1 MKIPPEIDNDLRYD
15 LFLIYA
21 GAILIVGITWLYIR
35 LNSNIFEEII
45 SSNYSIFLYILVL
58 WAGIYLIVR
67 GLIELG
73 GNYIRT
79 KDLQM
84 RKYRVKRYY
93 LDKKL
98 QTMPKEYSRNLSF
111 PNLDKD
117 EIIEE

>member
-1 MKIPPEIDNDLRYD
+1 MKTPVELEKDLRYD
-15 LFLIYA
+15 IFLIYS
-21 GAILIVGITWLYIR
+21 GAILIVGITWLYLR
-35 LNSNIFEEII
+35 LNPDILQQIV
-45 SSNYSIFLYILVL
+45 SSNYAIFLYVLIL
-58 WAGIYLIVR
+58 WAGIYLIVI
-67 GLIELG
+67 GLTELS
-73 GNYIRT
+73 GNYLRV
-79 KDLQM
+79 KNLQI